1 MGWRD
6 APIGNPPPL
15 PQGQPQAPQQVRPWQ
30 QAPSVDDV
38 VGSMSHD
45 EMVQYY
51 RTSKKGD
58 PLADAIEQR
67 LSQPQQGETPDQTDR
82 RLYGHMDKQFS
93 VDGSTM
99 AGAADAAALGG
110 ADEIAGAIG
119 GANSWM
125 QGKGFQPGYDESLDK
140 AREALRVAHEDHP
153 YAYGGGQVL
162 GGVAQGAIM
171 GPGSGAASLG
181 GRMAAGAGAGAAEG
195 GAYSFLSGEDGLVN
209 RLKGV
214 PVGAAF
220 GGAIGGALPVAAAA
234 LGWLRG
240 RHVDR
245 GLEEKARG
253 KIADMLESTTMS
265 TDDAAKIAQKQ
276 GDLGMI
282 ADVNEGMQVATGGT
296 SAAGGAGVISPRLA
310 RRREGAPD
318 RVNKA
323 LTDTF
328 GPYTGPQKVKDLIS
342 EARAPAGPAYE
353 LAKQH
358 IVIPDRAAQKLD
370 ELSKTY
376 GPSSELG
383 KLLKGYREQLIRAD
397 GSIEDQGHIIHGI
410 REQLDDELT
419 SLYNAGRGK
428 MAGRL
433 KELRNEI
440 DTVLKDQIPGF
451 AEADKIW
458 SDTAKIDRAYI
469 YGKDEILGK
478 THPGEV
484 KAAVDKMPEP
494 EFSAARAG
502 MRDEIEMAMAQP
514 SSNAGTRA
522 ERILGRNMNQE
533 KMGNFTTPQ
542 LADKLTQTLDNEA
555 TFTDTSNLAEATRQS
570 RTAPVSGAAQK
581 FWGVAGGAE
590 PSMVADAAAGAGV
603 GFAIGGPH
611 GAMIGGGGAI
621 AGRLRQMIANALSS
635 KNSDLIN
642 ATADLL
648 TRQGKARDALINDI
662 ITRAQVKTTKA
673 AAGKQLNA
681 IVRTLTQGLSGVA
694 SNKYEQ
700 MRKSGGGW

>member
-6 APIGNPPPL
+6 APIGNPPP
-15 PQGQPQAPQQVRPWQ
+15 QQPQAQPQGKPWQ
-30 QAPSVDDV
+30 SAPSVDDV
-38 VGSMSHD
+38 LGTMSHD

-93 VDGSTM
+93 MDGSTM

-119 GANSWM
+119 GAKSWM

-162 GGVAQGAIM
+162 GGVAQGAVM

-181 GRMAAGAGAGAAEG
+181 GRMAAGAGAGATQG
-195 GAYSFLSGEDGLVN
+195 GAYSFLSGEDGTVN

-220 GGAIGGALPVAAAA
+220 GGAVGGAIPVASAA

-310 RRREGAPD
+310 HRREGAPD

-410 REQLDDELT
+410 REQLDDDLT
-419 SLYNAGRGK
+419 SLYNSGRGK

-433 KELRNEI
+433 KELRAEI

-451 AEADKIW
+451 AEADKLW
-458 SDTAKIDRAYI
+458 SDTAKIDRAYT

-484 KAAVDKMPEP
+484 QATVGKMPDP
-494 EFSAARAG
+494 ELAAARAG
-502 MRDEIEMAMAQP
+502 VRDEIQMQMAQP
-514 SSNAGTRA
+514 SSNAGARA

-533 KMGNFTTPQ
+533 KVGNFTTPER
-542 LADKLTQTLDNEA
+542 ADKLAQTLDNEA

-581 FWGVAGGAE
+581 FWGVAGGAD

-611 GAMIGGGGAI
+611 GAMLGGAAAF

-642 ATADLL
+642 TTADLL
-648 TRQGKARDALINDI
+648 TRQGKARDALIDDI
-662 ITRAQVKTTKA
+662 IKRAQVKTTKA
-673 AAGKQLNA
+673 AAGKQLDA
-681 IVRTLTQGLSGVA
+681 IVRTLTQGLPGVA
-694 SNKYEQ
+694 SNQYEQ